1 MLQVSIGPSYYHYWS
16 RYKDNSKRIL
26 GNPAIIGT
34 DSADIYGAKHYLGA
48 KAKFDITYINNEIFP
63 TRGMTWYTEFT
74 SLYGLTKNTNNLTK
88 LTSDITIYASLQDA
102 ARVGAIFR
110 LSGGHI
116 FSKGYEYFQALS
128 IGAHNFVRGYR
139 KNRFSGSSVGYAST
153 ELRVKLF
160 KSQSYLLP
168 GDVGVMGFYD
178 IGRVWQT
185 GEDSKKWHPSYG
197 GGFYFIPY
205 GVAMIS
211 FTVGFS
217 PEDKLYNFS
226 LGTKFK
232 LVF

>member
-1 MLQVSIGPSYYHYWS
+1 M
-16 RYKDNSKRIL
+16 
-26 GNPAIIGT
+26 
-34 DSADIYGAKHYLGA
+34 
-48 KAKFDITYINNEIFP
+48 
-63 TRGMTWYTEFT
+63 
-74 SLYGLTKNTNNLTK
+74 
-88 LTSDITIYASLQDA
+88 
-102 ARVGAIFR
+102 
-110 LSGGHI
+110 
-116 FSKGYEYFQALS
+116 
-128 IGAHNFVRGYR
+128 
-139 KNRFSGSSVGYAST
+139 
-153 ELRVKLF
+153 RVKLF